1 LLVIECD
8 GPVGAERI
16 ARAVGRLLDV
26 CPWPA
31 ARLRRPLPWGKLQ
44 WVARAGPTR
53 RGPQVRRAALATRE
67 DLDRALAA
75 ELNAAI
81 EPRREAPLR
90 ISTFDVAQDPART
103 AGVLVLSWYHP
114 LLDARGGQ
122 NLLAHLSRADG
133 WLSWDG
139 ASDPW
144 ADAKRRSLRERSR
157 IAGRSLRY
165 LRTVSPEPPVSL
177 AATVI
182 PPGRVCFLRESF
194 VASEV
199 GDQRATREWPWR
211 LAGVGK
217 AMAELWR
224 SRGLPD
230 LPFLVPVSVDR
241 RPKGTAGPTFGS
253 QLGFYFARF
262 RPSDTEDLPG
272 LARALRLQMAE
283 VLRAGYIEANDAGME
298 FLEYLPLSTMLRVL
312 PWTVSGELFSFNCA
326 DLAEWPPA
334 LEACF
339 GRRVVNAYH

>member
-133 WLSWDG
+133 GLSWDG

-199 GDQRATREWPWR
+199 GDQRARRGWPWR
-211 LAGVGK
+211 RAV
-217 AMAELWR
+217 AQ
-224 SRGLPD
+224 P
-230 LPFLVPVSVDR
+230 
-241 RPKGTAGPTFGS
+241 GT
-253 QLGFYFARF
+253 
-262 RPSDTEDLPG
+262 PG
-272 LARALRLQMAE
+272 LALPGARVRGPAAKGDGGAHVRQPARVLLRALPAVRHRGSARPRARTAPSDGRGSPRRLHRGE
-283 VLRAGYIEANDAGME
+283 RRGHGV
-298 FLEYLPLSTMLRVL
+298 PRV
-312 PWTVSGELFSFNCA
+312 
-326 DLAEWPPA
+326 PA
-334 LEACF
+334 ALD
-339 GRRVVNAYH
+339 